1 MKKPF
6 PSCVIM
12 APPHLVG
19 VGSITLGRPFGGA
32 WQGLFRPPLLYSL
45 QKKKKK
51 KRKKEEEKKQT
62 FSDVSTIIHFLP
74 RH

>member
-1 MKKPF
+1 
-6 PSCVIM
+6 M

-51 KRKKEEEKKQT
+51 KKEERRRKET
-62 FSDVSTIIHFLP
+62 NI
-74 RH
+74 

>member
-1 MKKPF
+1 
-6 PSCVIM
+6 M

-51 KRKKEEEKKQT
+51 KKRKKEEEKKKKLC
-62 FSDVSTIIHFLP
+62 DVYNKIHFLP